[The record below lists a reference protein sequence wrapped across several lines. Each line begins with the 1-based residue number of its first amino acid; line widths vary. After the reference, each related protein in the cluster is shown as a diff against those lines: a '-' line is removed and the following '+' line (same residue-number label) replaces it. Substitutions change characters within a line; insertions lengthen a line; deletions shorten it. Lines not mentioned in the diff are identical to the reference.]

1 MKSRAFACGRRNRR
15 TCSGA
20 AILES
25 VLVMV
30 VLLLILSGFLQLFQ
44 LSMARAFADFAA
56 FRGARSAAVGFRDF
70 LVQRE
75 ARIKAIPAS
84 GVMVQPDKSRNF
96 DSADDQFAFEKSA
109 IPLFSQGRQYLEY
122 DHWYSGLPEFH
133 TDYHCPYYGLPS
145 ASGGSGCVCPNSV
158 GKSAVQVEI
167 SRTDETVKTVF
178 RFRDYPFV
186 MPLREAFFQGNGMDI
201 SSEVKLTN
209 HASSILQ

>member
-1 MKSRAFACGRRNRR
+1 MRSRAFSCGRGRRACG
-15 TCSGA
+15 GA

-30 VLLLILSGFLQLFQ
+30 VLLLILFGFLQLFQ

-56 FRGARSAAVGFRDF
+56 FRGARSACVGFRDF

-75 ARIKAIPAS
+75 ARIRAIPAS
-84 GVMVQPDKSRNF
+84 GVMITPGESRSF
-96 DSADDQFAFEKSA
+96 DSAADQFAFEKSV
-109 IPLFSQGRQYLEY
+109 IPLYSKGRQYLEY
-122 DHWYSGLPEFH
+122 DHWISGSPDFH
-133 TDYHCPYYGLPS
+133 TNYHCPYYGLPS
-145 ASGGSGCVCPNSV
+145 SSGSEGCVCSCAA
-158 GKSAVQVEI
+158 GKATVQVNTA
-167 SRTDETVKTVF
+167 RTEESVRTVF